1 VDALADAVL
10 VIDASDTVVLA
21 NAAAGC
27 LFGRPREE
35 LVGSAPGVLLSEG
48 FVGHLQDTLR
58 DHDGSLAVHQV
69 GSDREVRGLRGDG
82 GSFPAEANYTI
93 SGRAEELR
101 VVVSVRDVSERL
113 RSESELRKA
122 LSLVNATL
130 ESTADGILV
139 VDASGQIAGANE
151 RFAELWRI
159 PPELMASG
167 DDERLLGYVLD
178 QLADAAAFIAKVQD
192 LYEHPEAESIDVLEF
207 RDGRVF
213 ERYSRPQRL
222 GDEVVGRVWS
232 FRDITEARQRQQEL
246 IEARRAAIDASRAKS
261 DFLATMSHEIRTP
274 MNGVIGLT
282 GLLLSTDLDKTQTRY
297 AAGIR
302 GAGEALLAI
311 VDDILDFSKLEAGRI
326 ELEQVDFSPRGLA
339 EELGVLLA
347 ESAATHGLEF
357 IVHCDDSV
365 PASVTGDPRRLR
377 QCLINLTGNAIK
389 FTPAGEVLIRVTASP
404 VDDPGLSQLR
414 FQVRDTGI
422 GIDREELPRLFEP
435 FSQADASTTRRFG
448 GTGLGLAITRRLVEA
463 MGGDLA
469 VDSARGA
476 GSTFT
481 LTVAL
486 PVGSSPGAAHARLQ
500 ELSGIRAL
508 VVDDNEL
515 NRHILAAQLQSWGL
529 ETVDDAPDLTT
540 ALRTMRSRA
549 AEGTPYDVALLDL
562 LMPGGDGLDLAEQ
575 VRADPDL
582 ARTHCLIL
590 TSGGDLD
597 VARARRAGV
606 GGWINKPV
614 RPGELAEAL
623 LRLVGREVPSQPSGG
638 AAEPA
643 GTAEGDRATVLV
655 AEDNM
660 VNQMVAMGFLE
671 ELGYDAHL
679 AADGREALLLL
690 EQADYDAVLMDCH
703 MPEMDGFQATRELRL
718 REPAG
723 RRTPVIAMTAGVLD
737 EDRERCLA
745 AGMDDFVA
753 KPVDLADLRDTLARW
768 VGDRA

>member
-1 VDALADAVL
+1 
-10 VIDASDTVVLA
+10 
-21 NAAAGC
+21 
-27 LFGRPREE
+27 
-35 LVGSAPGVLLSEG
+35 
-48 FVGHLQDTLR
+48 
-58 DHDGSLAVHQV
+58 
-69 GSDREVRGLRGDG
+69 VRGLRSDG
-82 GSFPAEANYTI
+82 GSFPAETSYTV
-93 SGRAEELR
+93 SGRGAQLR

-113 RSESELRKA
+113 RSEAEIRKA

-159 PPELMASG
+159 PADLMASR
-167 DDERLLGYVLD
+167 DDERLLGFVLD
-178 QLADAAAFIAKVQD
+178 QLADAAAFLAKVQD

-232 FRDITEARQRQQEL
+232 FRDITEARQRHEEL
-246 IEARRAAIDASRAKS
+246 IEARRAAIEASRAKS

-282 GLLLSTDLDKTQTRY
+282 GLLLSTDLDETQTRY

-326 ELEQVDFSPRGLA
+326 ELEAVDFSPRGLA

-347 ESAATHGLEF
+347 ESADASGLEF

-365 PASVTGDPRRLR
+365 PGSVTGDPRRLR

-389 FTPAGEVLIRVTASP
+389 FTPAGEVVIRVTASP
-404 VDDPGLSQLR
+404 VEADPALSRLS

-422 GIDREELPRLFEP
+422 GIDRDELPRLFEP

-486 PVGSSPGAAHARLQ
+486 PVAASGSPAPTRWH
-500 ELSGIRAL
+500 ELSGIHAL

-515 NRHILAAQLQSWGL
+515 NRQILVAQLEAWGL
-529 ETVDDAPDLTT
+529 AGVDAASDPMS
-540 ALRTMRSRA
+540 ALALMRGNAS
-549 AEGTPYDVALLDL
+549 TKPYDVALVDL
-562 LMPGGDGLDLAEQ
+562 LMPGGDGLELAEH

-582 ARTHCLIL
+582 WDTHCLIL
-590 TSGGDLD
+590 TSGAELD
-597 VARARRAGV
+597 MARASRAGV
-606 GGWINKPV
+606 AEWINKPV
-614 RPGELAEAL
+614 RPAELAEAL
-623 LRLVGREVPSQPSGG
+623 LRLVGGAVRPQPQAGPGASAPRPPSGR
-638 AAEPA
+638 
-643 GTAEGDRATVLV
+643 TTVLV

-679 AADGREALLLL
+679 AADGREALLLM
-690 EQADYDAVLMDCH
+690 EKGVYDAVLMDCH
-703 MPEMDGFQATRELRL
+703 MPEMDGFQATRELRR
-718 REPAG
+718 REPSG

-753 KPVDLADLRDTLARW
+753 KPVDLEDLRSTLARW
-768 VGDRA
+768 TGRGA